1 MDLDIAERQ
10 DDAGR
15 AVLVV
20 TGSIDLESRER
31 LLEAGHA
38 ALRRDGC
45 HGVVLDLEGVQFV
58 DSTGVG
64 AFVELAAEAE
74 DHGATFEIRNP
85 SARVQ
90 RLLEVTGLADAWA
103 EQTDQSEQTEQTG

>member
-10 DDAGR
+10 DDGGR
-15 AVLVV
+15 AVLIV
-20 TGSIDLESRER
+20 TGSIDLESRDR

-58 DSTGVG
+58 DSTGIG

-85 SARVQ
+85 SARVR
-90 RLLEVTGLADAWA
+90 RLLEVTGLAEAW
-103 EQTDQSEQTEQTG
+103 TEPTEPSA

>member
-1 MDLDIAERQ
+1 MDLDITERP
-10 DDAGR
+10 DDSGR

-20 TGSIDLESRER
+20 TGSVDLASRVR

-38 ALRRDGC
+38 ALRREGC
-45 HGVVLDLEGVQFV
+45 HGLVLDLQGVGFV

-64 AFVELAAEAE
+64 AFVELAADAE
-74 DHGATFEIRNP
+74 DRGATFEIRSP

-90 RLLEVTGLADAWA
+90 RLLEVTGLSETWA
-103 EQTDQSEQTEQTG
+103 ERT